1 MGLIFFLLII
11 AGLSVYIFF
20 TNKKDV
26 LVDMPSQNALYKNP
40 KKTVDAR
47 VEDLLKRM
55 TLKEKVGQ
63 MTLIEKKSI
72 SEEGDI
78 PLYGIGGLLSGAGAN
93 PENNSPEGWFEMVSG
108 FTEASKQSRLGIPI
122 LYGVDAVHGHTNVV
136 GATIFPHA
144 IGLGATG
151 NADLVYKIARATAR
165 EIKATGVSWSFSP
178 NLDLPQDIRWGRTY
192 EAFGDDPVLAGTLG
206 AAYVKGLEEVED
218 SKDKNDE
225 EKVFILSTLKH
236 YIGLGGM
243 RWGTA
248 TNPEY
253 RIDQGVTE
261 SSEELLRSVYLP
273 PFREA
278 VEAGAGS
285 VMIGLNTWGDTKLAA
300 QRYLVTD
307 VLKGELGFDG
317 IVVSD
322 WYGVYEIPGSE
333 YDASVIAIN
342 AGIDMVMVPFEY
354 KSFTNN
360 VISAVSRGDIS
371 MARIDDSV
379 RRILRAKFRLGLF
392 DESPT
397 FDASVVGSKEHRT
410 LAREAVSES
419 LVLLKNEAEVLP
431 LRDDVKHIR
440 VAGSAADNIGQQSGA
455 WTIEWQG
462 VDGNWFPGTSIL
474 TGIKEIA
481 GSDVRVEYSSDGKFE
496 NDLEYADVGIAVV
509 GESPYAEG
517 VGDRESPKL
526 SAVDLA
532 AIERLRWVSKKVVVI
547 LISGRP
553 LIVGDALLNWDA
565 VVAAWLPGSEGAG
578 VADVLFG
585 KKPFV
590 GTLPLPW
597 PARVRQVPITPD
609 GRTQDGSNPLF
620 PRYFGLTTD

>member
-1 MGLIFFLLII
+1 MSRSVRTKKNFLSSKKVRYRAMGLIFFLLII

-206 AAYVKGLEEVED
+206 AAYVKGLEEVKD
-218 SKDKNDE
+218 SKNKNDG

-261 SSEELLRSVYLP
+261 PSEELLRSVYLP

-392 DESPT
+392 DESPM

-431 LRDDVKHIR
+431 LRDGVKHIR

-474 TGIKEIA
+474 TGIKEVA
-481 GSDVRVEYSSDGKFE
+481 GSDVRVEYSNDGTFE
-496 NDLEYADVGIAVV
+496 NDSEYADVGIAVV

-585 KKPFV
+585 KKPF
-590 GTLPLPW
+590 LHDL
-597 PARVRQVPITPD
+597 
-609 GRTQDGSNPLF
+609 
-620 PRYFGLTTD
+620 